1 MQCHWHRFL
10 SKRQANHTGKTEY
23 KQSTKKVKK
32 DGVFEKQPDLV
43 KDQNVKKL
51 RVRTYVL
58 YKESK
63 V

>member
-1 MQCHWHRFL
+1 MSLAQIFVKKAGKPHWENRV
-10 SKRQANHTGKTEY
+10 QAKH
-23 KQSTKKVKK
+23 QKVKK

-51 RVRTYVL
+51 RVRAYIL

>member
-1 MQCHWHRFL
+1 M
-10 SKRQANHTGKTEY
+10 SKRKANHTGKTEY
-23 KQSTKKVKK
+23 KQSTKKVRK